1 MISPPAVPRIQIP
14 KPKSLF
20 VLVFITVLFE
30 IFMFL
35 IPASTRMP
43 ADGAVSTAL
52 SDISTTFIG
61 FLTYIPVSP
70 LLFTVDFEIA
80 TAEFSA

>member
-1 MISPPAVPRIQIP
+1 
-14 KPKSLF
+14 
-20 VLVFITVLFE
+20 
-30 IFMFL
+30 
-35 IPASTRMP
+35 MP

-52 SDISTTFIG
+52 SDISTLYVG

-70 LLFTVDFEIA
+70 LLFTVDFEIT

>member
-1 MISPPAVPRIQIP
+1 
-14 KPKSLF
+14 
-20 VLVFITVLFE
+20 
-30 IFMFL
+30 
-35 IPASTRMP
+35 MP
-43 ADGAVSTAL
+43 ADGAISTAL

-70 LLFTVDFEIA
+70 LLFTVDFETA